1 MALTKPGP
9 KPARRVRRIVVGAL
23 VILVLLAAGAVWFNE
38 YLSYNE
44 DISTCYSDNMWALK
58 DGLEDYCR
66 EHGGKMPA
74 VFDELRAYMK
84 GKKGG
89 PYDICVRAGKPF
101 VWMPEGVT
109 ADDGRPVILM
119 CPPDSHGWLRRY
131 AFGLVR
137 DGDTFVFVRVRSGR
151 ATAFRP

>member
-1 MALTKPGP
+1 
-9 KPARRVRRIVVGAL
+9 
-23 VILVLLAAGAVWFNE
+23 
-38 YLSYNE
+38 
-44 DISTCYSDNMWALK
+44 
-58 DGLEDYCR
+58 
-66 EHGGKMPA
+66 
-74 VFDELRAYMK
+74 MK

>member
-23 VILVLLAAGAVWFNE
+23 VVLVLVAAGAVWFNE

-66 EHGGKMPA
+66 EHDGRMPA
-74 VFDELRAYMK
+74 AFDELRAYMK
-84 GKKGG
+84 GKHGST
-89 PYDICVRAGKPF
+89 YDLCVRAGESF
-101 VWMPEGVT
+101 IWMPEGVT
-109 ADDGRPVILM
+109 HVPAHD
-119 CPPDSHGWLRRY
+119 HGWLRKY